1 MRKKYTTPH
10 MIERD
15 GVFYYVRHIPT
26 DLRET
31 YCVKR
36 LCFSLKTRCRSSA
49 VRASKSISTKLNDY
63 WYGLRLNRMDIPA
76 VCLANSRDELRKEA
90 PTLSDALKMYLRLRG
105 KSDDREFNRT
115 AERNVEYVS
124 KLLGDRP
131 IDRYSSEDAAKL

>member
-31 YCVKR
+31 YYVKR

-124 KLLGDRP
+124 KLLGVK
-131 IDRYSSEDAAKL
+131 IFACCSQLF